1 MDFNLVSKNNLGV
14 VTALLLVIIL
24 SQGRFFNFLLDTAL
38 GRAILILFIL
48 FISYTN
54 KILGVVSVL
63 FIIIMFNNSNF
74 GYMEGATTM
83 GSSMGK
89 NMGSSTGSSMGKN
102 MGSSMGTM
110 NKDAVKK
117 PATPATPAT
126 PAIKKPIAG
135 GSEGFNL
142 LETEREGFNKKSGTI
157 PASKPVGSENFEP
170 FSGSFKEPYSQY

>member
-1 MDFNLVSKNNLGV
+1 
-14 VTALLLVIIL
+14 
-24 SQGRFFNFLLDTAL
+24 
-38 GRAILILFIL
+38 
-48 FISYTN
+48 
-54 KILGVVSVL
+54 
-63 FIIIMFNNSNF
+63 MFNNSNF

>member
-1 MDFNLVSKNNLGV
+1 
-14 VTALLLVIIL
+14 
-24 SQGRFFNFLLDTAL
+24 
-38 GRAILILFIL
+38 
-48 FISYTN
+48 
-54 KILGVVSVL
+54 
-63 FIIIMFNNSNF
+63 
-74 GYMEGATTM
+74 
-83 GSSMGK
+83 
-89 NMGSSTGSSMGKN
+89 
-102 MGSSMGTM
+102 MGTM